1 MLRDELSRGTAMLAA
16 AGCDTPRL
24 DAEMLLAEALGVTR
38 SDLVI
43 RSREAVCPEEAT
55 RYQELLERRARREP
69 VAYILGRREFRRI
82 SVEVSGGKVTLRG
95 SVRSWAESKE
105 AERAAWAAP
114 GVSHVENFLLITP

>member
-1 MLRDELSRGTAMLAA
+1 MTRSDAGSRSGRLLRDELSRGTAMLAA

-24 DAEMLLAEALGVTR
+24 DAEVLLAEALVVTR

-82 SVEVSGGKVTLRG
+82 SVEVDPRV
-95 SVRSWAESKE
+95 
-105 AERAAWAAP
+105 
-114 GVSHVENFLLITP
+114 LIPRPETE